1 MIDSILTE
9 WLFRL
14 ESGYPK
20 TQKDYDILRDVIRE
34 MTDLSEDDATSIIK
48 QARGI
53 SEQEDEQSQQDDL
66 ELNFTSNSELENLV
80 YYIGDTYKV
89 VGQEIQNLEILAQK
103 ILESPS
109 KEKLLKII
117 YSDNPYYPLTRTD
130 IRITGT
136 ALELY
141 RICSTIKVT
150 NGHWSELFFA
160 IMFKGR
166 VKGSVAGDEDNI
178 KSDVVTD
185 NPVADVSIK
194 AYSKI
199 TYDCGMM
206 SKESLIRLKQFISLG
221 ELLTGINVTTSSM
234 STIDLNNILDEL
246 ESERLQDEIKKIIEM
261 EDSEFSIIRNAAIRI
276 KNIMRGQSPDR
287 LETVID
293 GFCHDLDETLHKTFV
308 EQIQWWALFNTNNE
322 TLFLRPYVEIYD
334 AVKCRKTYPRISPA
348 IPNFHQGKVW
358 LKGSEIGVF
367 GTKYK
372 D

>member
-1 MIDSILTE
+1 MTVKSILTE
-9 WLFRL
+9 WTYRL
-14 ESGYPK
+14 PKGYPVEV
-20 TQKDYDILRDVIRE
+20 KDYDVLREILDE
-34 MTDLSEDDATSIIK
+34 MTDLP
-48 QARGI
+48 I
-53 SEQEDEQSQQDDL
+53 SKKEQIVRDIEVNS
-66 ELNFTSNSELENLV
+66 TSNSELENLV
-80 YYIGDTYKV
+80 YYIEDTYKV
-89 VGQEIQNLEILAQK
+89 GGQEIQNLEILSQK
-103 ILESPS
+103 VLESPN

-194 AYSKI
+194 AYGKI

-206 SKESLIRLKQFISLG
+206 PKEALIRLKQFISLG
-221 ELLTGINVTTSSM
+221 ELLTGIDVTTSSM
-234 STIDLNNILDEL
+234 STIDLNKILDEL

-276 KNIMRGQSPDR
+276 KNIMQGQSPDR

-293 GFCHDLDETLHKTFV
+293 GFCQDLDETLHKTFV

-322 TLFLRPYVEIYD
+322 TLFLRPSAEIYD

>member
-9 WLFRL
+9 WRYRL

-20 TQKDYDILRDVIRE
+20 NEQDYEVLRDVILE
-34 MTDLSEDDATSIIK
+34 MTDLSETAADQIVT
-48 QARGI
+48 QAQGL
-53 SEQEDEQSQQDDL
+53 SEKEDEQLSQDDS
-66 ELNFTSNSELENLV
+66 ELNLAPQSELEELV
-80 YYIGDTYKV
+80 YYINDTYKV
-89 VGQEIQNLEILAQK
+89 TDQGIQNLETLARK
-103 ILESPS
+103 VLESPN

-117 YSDNPYYPLTRTD
+117 YSDNPYYSLTRTD

-141 RICSTIKVT
+141 QICSTIKVK

-166 VKGSVAGDEDNI
+166 VKGSVAGDEGNI

-185 NPVADVSIK
+185 NPVADVSVK
-194 AYSKI
+194 AYGKI
-199 TYDCGMM
+199 TYDCGMIP
-206 SKESLIRLKQFISLG
+206 KESLIRLKQFISLG
-221 ELLTGINVTTSSM
+221 ELLTGIDVKTSSM
-234 STIDLNNILDEL
+234 STIDLNKILDEL
-246 ESERLQDEIKKIIEM
+246 ESERLQDELKKIIEM

-293 GFCHDLDETLHKTFV
+293 RFCQDLDEILHKTFV

-322 TLFLRPYVEIYD
+322 TLFLRPSAEIYD